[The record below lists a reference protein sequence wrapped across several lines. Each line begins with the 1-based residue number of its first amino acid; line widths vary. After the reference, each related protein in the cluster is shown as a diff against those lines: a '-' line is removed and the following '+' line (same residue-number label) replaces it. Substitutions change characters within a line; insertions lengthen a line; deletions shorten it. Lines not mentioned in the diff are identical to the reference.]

1 MPYLFLAL
9 AIVSEVTAT
18 SFMKLSDGFTRPI
31 PSIVTAIGYALA
43 FYFLSLTLRT
53 IPTGVAYALWSGAG
67 IVLITG
73 IAWIF
78 QGQKLDAAALVGM
91 GFILAG
97 VIIMNGFSNT
107 APH

>member
-67 IVLITG
+67 IVMITG

-97 VIIMNGFSNT
+97 VIIMNGFSNA